1 MNLGDEEFGRRDPT
15 IVSGLDRTSNFG
27 RNSRTETPKIL
38 HGGSPDISQQAK
50 VIKNV
55 SNNNK
60 VQELKSSTPNKHMNS
75 TDEDDNLELEVDEH
89 VAFATNQK
97 VSKSAALKSAG
108 SSSLA
113 KKSAKPPKKNK
124 EMVK

>member
-1 MNLGDEEFGRRDPT
+1 MNVGDEEFGRRDPT

-55 SNNNK
+55 S
-60 VQELKSSTPNKHMNS
+60 
-75 TDEDDNLELEVDEH
+75 
-89 VAFATNQK
+89 
-97 VSKSAALKSAG
+97 
-108 SSSLA
+108 
-113 KKSAKPPKKNK
+113 KNDFGVYTCRINRGHIFQDFK
-124 EMVK
+124 IVIEKTRKNF